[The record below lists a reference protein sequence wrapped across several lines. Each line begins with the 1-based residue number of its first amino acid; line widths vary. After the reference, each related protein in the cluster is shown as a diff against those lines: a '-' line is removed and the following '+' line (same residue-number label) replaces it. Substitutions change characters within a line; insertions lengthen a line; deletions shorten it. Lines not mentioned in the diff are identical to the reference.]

1 MNICRKPPNKTAPEK
16 SDEAALE
23 VYPQEARRNGWSW
36 PPHPFQ
42 FLAWLLYFFFAL
54 VGFGILVPLLPVHW
68 VPAGYICPGIFFLC
82 HLIVHLTAV
91 SIDPADD
98 SVRQKN
104 YKGPLAAFSRS
115 QHSHVIENRHCH
127 ICDVDVSSRS
137 KHCGTCNKCVCG
149 FDHHCMWLN
158 NCVGQRNY
166 WLFLNSVISAILGLL
181 LILLVAFYVF
191 VEFFLNPMRL
201 RTDQHFEG
209 LQNQTDVWFV
219 FLPAA
224 PIETQGPAILAL
236 AGVLIL
242 LGLLTLFL
250 LGHLLIFHIYLMCHR
265 MTTYEYIVQQRPSQE
280 MKDPDKQLE
289 SCPPQVKP
297 IQEMQFYT
305 RSFGYTN
312 PEIQIEDSS
321 GLASGKDLSTFC
333 IHSDGTE
340 SKTILFSEQ
349 FEAQTR
355 DQPQLQKKKKR
366 KKRKKLHKTPSS
378 LRKERLKMSA
388 VPWSAPLP
396 ALQSELSFS
405 AATSSASSS
414 SSLCLSVPPILP
426 KAVTPPGSN
435 APVQAAGP
443 PADYHSESAES
454 MEEIPVAQTRL
465 GSSASNAAPKGSSRH
480 LPLPAVHFRGEGQMH
495 PNAGPSTESKNCQ
508 MPPGKQVEEL
518 QASPQTPAVFVSR
531 SSGEPPVLSPW
542 SEDMSSEPSHRKH
555 SSKRHKAGH
564 QDSQLWDSSAS
575 STAA

>member
-1 MNICRKPPNKTAPEK
+1 MNICNKPPNKTAPEK
-16 SDEAALE
+16 SDEAVLE
-23 VYPQEARRNGWSW
+23 ARPQHARRNGWSW

-42 FLAWLLYFFFAL
+42 FLAWLLYIFFAL

-68 VPAGYICPGIFFLC
+68 VPAGYICPGVFFLC
-82 HLIVHLTAV
+82 HLVVHLTAV

-115 QHSHVIENRHCH
+115 QHAHVIENRHCH
-127 ICDVDVSSRS
+127 ICDVDVSSKS

-158 NCVGQRNY
+158 NCVGERNY

-209 LQNQTDVWFV
+209 LKNQTDVWFV

-224 PIETQGPAILAL
+224 PVETQAPAILAL
-236 AGVLIL
+236 SGVVIL

-250 LGHLLIFHIYLMCHR
+250 LGHLLIFHIYLMWHR
-265 MTTYEYIVQQRPSQE
+265 MTTYEYIVQQRPPQE

-289 SCPPQVKP
+289 SCPPQVRP

-305 RSFGYTN
+305 GSLGYTN
-312 PEIQIEDSS
+312 PEIQVEDSS
-321 GLASGKDLSTFC
+321 GLASGKDLPKFC
-333 IHSDGTE
+333 LRSDGSE
-340 SKTILFSEQ
+340 SRLIPSPEQ
-349 FEAQTR
+349 SEAQAR
-355 DQPQLQKKKKR
+355 DQPQLQKKKKK
-366 KKRKKLHKTPSS
+366 KKRKKLHRTSS
-378 LRKERLKMSA
+378 VPEEKSKMSTT
-388 VPWSAPLP
+388 PWSSPFP
-396 ALQSELSFS
+396 ALQPELSIT
-405 AATSSASSS
+405 AAISSTSSS
-414 SSLCLSVPPILP
+414 SSLHLSVPPILP
-426 KAVTPPGSN
+426 KVITPPGIN
-435 APVQAAGP
+435 GPVQAAGP

-465 GSSASNAAPKGSSRH
+465 GSSAPNAASKSSVRR
-480 LPLPAVHFRGEGQMH
+480 LPFPAVHFRGGGEKHQNTG
-495 PNAGPSTESKNCQ
+495 PNAESKNCQ
-508 MPPGKQVEEL
+508 TGQQREEL
-518 QASPQTPAVFVSR
+518 ELSPKIPAVFVSR
-531 SSGEPPVLSPW
+531 SSGEPPVLNPW
-542 SEDMSSEPSHRKH
+542 CDEISSEPSHRKC
-555 SSKRHKAGH
+555 SSKRHIVPD
-564 QDSQLWDSSAS
+564 QDSHIWDSSAS